1 MAWLWQKLKFR
12 LSALIGPRMVYGYR
26 GSDGLLKPHTR
37 VSNMTRIE
45 APQSLQI
52 GDNVWIGH
60 FNFID
65 ASGGLTIGD
74 GCQITSYVSV
84 LTHSSHIA
92 IRLYGD
98 AYQRHSNHIG
108 YRKAASSL
116 GAYTFVG
123 AHSLLEPG
131 VHIGKGALVAAYSH
145 VKTGDYPDFCILAG
159 NPAQVVGDTRDKD
172 ALWLDVHP
180 ELRLFYR
187 DWAEL

>member
-1 MAWLWQKLKFR
+1 MASLWQKLKFR

-26 GSDGLLKPHTR
+26 GSDGILLPRTR

-45 APQSLQI
+45 APQSLRI

-65 ASGGLTIGD
+65 ASGGLTIGS
-74 GCQITSYVSV
+74 GCQITNYVSV

-98 AYQRHSNHIG
+98 AYHQTSNHVG
-108 YRKAASSL
+108 YHKLASSL

-131 VHIGKGALVAAYSH
+131 VHIGRGTLVAAYSH
-145 VKTGDYPDFCILAG
+145 VKAGDYPDFSILAG

-172 ALWLDVHP
+172 APWLDAHP
-180 ELRLFYR
+180 ELRHHYR
-187 DWAEL
+187 KWAE